1 MYSFIKKTKDDEKVT
16 IDDVLDIE
24 SRFGFKMPEI
34 LKDFYLMYNGSS
46 IYPCIF
52 SIDGYEV
59 EVAKLVELKYGFLP
73 LEKNIE
79 TDRTDGF
86 IPFDMIPVARN
97 SGGDYYYWNN
107 QSGQVYLYLSDSIED
122 PIWICENAVEFF
134 SLLERNCQADQEFM

>member
-34 LKDFYLMYNGSS
+34 LKDFYLMYNVSS
-46 IYPCIF
+46 IYPCVF

-73 LEKNIE
+73 LEKIIE

-86 IPFDMIPVARN
+86 IPFDMIPVASN

-134 SLLERNCQADQEFM
+134 SLLERNCQADHE